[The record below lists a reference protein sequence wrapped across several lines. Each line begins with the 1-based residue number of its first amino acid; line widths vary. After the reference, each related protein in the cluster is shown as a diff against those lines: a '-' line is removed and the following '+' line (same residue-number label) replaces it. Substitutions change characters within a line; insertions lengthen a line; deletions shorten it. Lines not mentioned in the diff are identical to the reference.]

1 MLYGPLVIIVSC
13 KGAIAA
19 SIWESRFVPH
29 RKPFV
34 ISKSCHLRNY
44 TLLMFCEHHSLDRRD
59 GLGDSA
65 TFSYVME
72 DIFVAARDL
81 KSIVMAT
88 NDVKT

>member
-44 TLLMFCEHHSLDRRD
+44 ILLMFCEHHSLDRRD
-59 GLGDSA
+59 CFMGDSA
-65 TFSYVME
+65 TFNYVME

-81 KSIVMAT
+81 KNRLSWQQMT
-88 NDVKT
+88 